1 MPQVTRNQ
9 PGVSSGQS
17 PAWHPVPADRPA
29 RDNSAM
35 GRHAAGPRP
44 HVAMLDAH
52 GPLSGSDD
60 MRLAPERAS
69 YAGFLVHQRHLW
81 GNHKS
86 TRRFTSSKERL
97 APQSGLGGVSD
108 HAHQLR
114 GALKHIG
121 GSKSDD
127 WNKLLANQAVEARR
141 IGWPP
146 PE

>member
-9 PGVSSGQS
+9 SGVSSGQS

-69 YAGFLVHQRHLW
+69 YTRFLVHQRHLW
-81 GNHKS
+81 GKHKS
-86 TRRFTSSKERL
+86 TRRFTSSGK
-97 APQSGLGGVSD
+97 P
-108 HAHQLR
+108 
-114 GALKHIG
+114 
-121 GSKSDD
+121 
-127 WNKLLANQAVEARR
+127 
-141 IGWPP
+141 
-146 PE
+146 